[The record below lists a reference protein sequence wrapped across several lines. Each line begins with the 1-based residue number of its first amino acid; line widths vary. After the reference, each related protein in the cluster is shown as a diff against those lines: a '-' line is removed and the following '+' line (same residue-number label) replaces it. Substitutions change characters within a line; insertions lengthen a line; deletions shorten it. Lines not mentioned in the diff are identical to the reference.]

1 MCVLAAFS
9 SSSSASRASLSSRF
23 PGEQISSSPHRP
35 QSIPLTSRC
44 LPEIPLPFQGVYQN
58 YTCKAQFSAWIL
70 FPLLLREKTEWG
82 ERERVVRSLS
92 VRAASGVGRES
103 TVPRRV
109 FLGQLHLGL
118 WVPFLH
124 SSLWW
129 RIRCKTRVPREL
141 VPLPWFSYTP
151 SREGILRRGTVCLD
165 VR

>member
-9 SSSSASRASLSSRF
+9 SSSSASRASLSSCF
-23 PGEQISSSPHRP
+23 PREQISFSPHRP

-58 YTCKAQFSAWIL
+58 YTCKTQFSAWIL
-70 FPLLLREKTEWG
+70 FLLLLREETEWG
-82 ERERVVRSLS
+82 ERERSLS

-118 WVPFLH
+118 WVPFLQ

-129 RIRCKTRVPREL
+129 RVRCKTLCSSGVGASSL
-141 VPLPWFSYTP
+141 VQLHA
-151 SREGILRRGTVCLD
+151 V
-165 VR
+165 